1 MKILIALFAA
11 ALTVSAFSLPP
22 AAHSTF
28 QVKRHKGKKHKGH
41 RHRPVHHS

>member
-1 MKILIALFAA
+1 MKIVIALFAA

-28 QVKRHKGKKHKGH
+28 QVKRHKAKRHKGH
-41 RHRPVHHS
+41 RHRPVSHS